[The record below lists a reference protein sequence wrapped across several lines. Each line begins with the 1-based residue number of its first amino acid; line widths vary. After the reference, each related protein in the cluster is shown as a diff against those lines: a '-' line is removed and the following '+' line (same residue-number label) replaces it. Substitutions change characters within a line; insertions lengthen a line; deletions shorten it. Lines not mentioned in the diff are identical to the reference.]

1 MRVARVDA
9 RRGCGDGVRGLDAR
23 GGEVGLRT
31 TAEGLGGGAGWRAA
45 ELR

>member
-23 GGEVGLRT
+23 GGEVGSQ
-31 TAEGLGGGAGWRAA
+31 AEGLGAGAGWRAA
-45 ELR
+45 GLS